1 MPKKRIKTSALWVF
15 ALMLMI
21 STIAVAQVGDAVPKP
36 IVNQWGI
43 TAPFLLSW
51 LPVWIFSAL
60 GGIGSIFVKV
70 DNIDARF
77 RYLYVAKP
85 FLGLLGGMSL
95 SIAMTDG
102 RDPPEVILSAY
113 AAISSFLSSAILQFV
128 LVLLSSPKNSLKV
141 VNSVSPV
148 QFELPDSGGNNDKH

>member
-1 MPKKRIKTSALWVF
+1 MPKKRVKTSALWAF

-21 STIAVAQVGDAVPKP
+21 STMAVAQVGDDTPKP

-70 DNIDARF
+70 GDIDDRF
-77 RYLYVAKP
+77 RWLYVAKP
-85 FLGLLGGMSL
+85 YLGTFSGMML
-95 SIAMTDG
+95 CIAVTDG
-102 RDPPEVILSAY
+102 RDPPEVV
-113 AAISSFLSSAILQFV
+113 LSSYGGLVSFVGALLMQF
-128 LVLLSSPKNSLKV
+128 LAVLLSSPKNSLKV

-148 QFELPDSGGNNDKH
+148 RFELPDDKGGKS